1 MAQGQAPVPREGSR
15 QTESEMSICGF
26 HRRDLAG
33 EFDQGLRAMTVIS
46 LPLFLEAKARQ
57 AACECVLLTPS
68 RSSKLSNKK
77 ATVNPTAPAFRIL
90 VTKRPCSSSGIR
102 PGRTGAHPSK
112 APTTLRYGRSAALW
126 TKMPQPTS
134 PSGARFIASM
144 ARTGSRCTASWLRKA
159 ELSPLRAGRIA
170 QSSRQGRLTSDRI
183 KPSSICPA
191 FS

>member
-26 HRRDLAG
+26 HRRDLSG

-77 ATVNPTAPAFRIL
+77 ATLEAYRSSVSNLGDEATMLLVGDKAGSHRSAPIQGSDHTALWAKRCPVDQNAATDLAVGGTLHRFHGQNRIPMHGFL
-90 VTKRPCSSSGIR
+90 VAESGVEPLESRKNRAIFE
-102 PGRTGAHPSK
+102 TK
-112 APTTLRYGRSAALW
+112 APHLR
-126 TKMPQPTS
+126 
-134 PSGARFIASM
+134 
-144 ARTGSRCTASWLRKA
+144 
-159 ELSPLRAGRIA
+159 
-170 QSSRQGRLTSDRI
+170 
-183 KPSSICPA
+183 
-191 FS
+191 